1 MPAWSHPST
10 CWCGL
15 GYRAGS
21 SARVFCRRGRARR
34 WRRTSPGR
42 RLGFGHSPSSPPVR
56 RPARRRT
63 SCIRPRHGPILGSP
77 SDPHG
82 RLPRR
87 SRRSASRGAM
97 HRRFPQPASDKDPA
111 RRRSRGTQ
119 SRRRSRGIQS
129 RRRTKCPPAAH
140 ELGGSRQSKQRQ
152 RSHRPRPVHPDGA
165 AECQLAWRRDIS
177 HQTPAGA
184 TRTRW
189 HAPQATHRPSA
200 VPRVASGAAT
210 SVATNADTGPR
221 TVERGAAGQVGNR
234 AAAQGR

>member
-97 HRRFPQPASDKDPA
+97 HRRFPQPASDKDPVPA
-111 RRRSRGTQ
+111 AQ
-119 SRRRSRGIQS
+119 
-129 RRRTKCPPAAH
+129 PWHPVPAAH
-140 ELGGSRQSKQRQ
+140 EVPSRRARAGREPAIQAASTQSQTAASAPRRSSRVSAGVAPRHLPPDAGGRNSHSLARAAGHSPTFGCPPRRLG
-152 RSHRPRPVHPDGA
+152 
-165 AECQLAWRRDIS
+165 RRD
-177 HQTPAGA
+177 Q
-184 TRTRW
+184 
-189 HAPQATHRPSA
+189 
-200 VPRVASGAAT
+200 
-210 SVATNADTGPR
+210 
-221 TVERGAAGQVGNR
+221 RGDECRYR
-234 AAAQGR
+234 AANG